1 MTHKKHAFI
10 TALKR
15 VCWGSG
21 NSSLGERNENQQAKL
36 EIGLQS
42 PLSPT
47 QQFRYKL
54 QKKKGMVVV
63 LFYFRFLS
71 SRAAAAATMTM
82 TAAPM
87 AM

>member
-63 LFYFRFLS
+63 LF
-71 SRAAAAATMTM
+71 AAAATMTIA
-82 TAAPM
+82 AAPM
-87 AM
+87 AL